1 MTESVTVRQAQPG
14 DAATLALFNRNM
26 ARETEGVDLIPEVIG
41 AGVRAVLE
49 DPGKGFYVVAEA
61 NGTVVAS
68 LMVTLEWS
76 DWRNGVFWWIQSV
89 YVEPDWRRQG
99 LYRRL
104 YEEVKRLAAMDRG
117 VCGYR
122 LYVEKDNRIAQQTYA
137 ALGMAECDYRLYE
150 ELAAGLEYRR

>member
-1 MTESVTVRQAQPG
+1 MIIRRALAQ
-14 DAATLALFNRNM
+14 DAEELAEFNSNI
-26 ARETEGVDLIPEVIG
+26 ARETEGVELIPEVIG
-41 AGVRAVLE
+41 AGVRAMIE
-49 DPGKGFYVVAEA
+49 NPQMGFYLVVELD
-61 NGTVVAS
+61 NGIQAS
-68 LMVTLEWS
+68 LMVTTEWS
-76 DWRNGVFWWIQSV
+76 DWRNGMFWWIQSV